1 MECAIQA
8 TTNVV
13 ASTSPIASRSIARRL
28 RRKSRHDVNNAAGKI
43 IAGKMKKNT
52 PSESKFTADN
62 RGTKHKASPPSKST
76 IGYGSVILC
85 ASTARTPT
93 AVNKSTI
100 ISAWFMSHC
109 LLCRSWDADLVTT
122 QAIRESTAASD
133 RGYIFGFRL
142 RAVLLEFP
150 EMFFRPTAKS
160 L

>member
-1 MECAIQA
+1 K
-8 TTNVV
+8 
-13 ASTSPIASRSIARRL
+13 R
-28 RRKSRHDVNNAAGKI
+28 
-43 IAGKMKKNT
+43 KKNKT
-52 PSESKFTADN
+52 TGFKFTPGN
-62 RGTKHKASPPSKST
+62 RGTKQKTTPQSTST